1 MKCSTMAAGAALLLL
16 LCGAVAAQT
25 APASGSAKLVTYLFE
40 VFRGHEV
47 ILQSMREQMPT
58 EPAEKAM
65 MEGSI
70 AAFDVNALAARLDV
84 PLSRLLTPQEAEHC
98 AALIASESGT
108 DLADAARGVATL
120 DDLLP
125 ALEELPTP
133 KKDAIAAMFEAPC
146 FKKTIA
152 YINSAEANQVSSDY
166 GKSLVCDYLAKT
178 EPEKS
183 ALAKQHG
190 LCP

>member
-1 MKCSTMAAGAALLLL
+1 MKRSMMVAGAVL
-16 LCGAVAAQT
+16 LCLCGTLAAQT
-25 APASGSAKLVTYLFE
+25 AAPPGAAKLVTYLFE
-40 VFRGHEV
+40 VFRGDEA

-58 EPAEKAM
+58 DPTERAM
-65 MEGSI
+65 MEGSM

-84 PLSRLLTPQEAEHC
+84 PLSRLLTPQESEHC
-98 AALIASESGT
+98 LALIASESAT
-108 DLADAARGVATL
+108 DLAEAGRRAATL

-125 ALEELPTP
+125 ELERLPAP

-146 FKKTIA
+146 FKKTLA
-152 YINSAEANQVSSDY
+152 YINSAEAQQVSSDY

>member
-1 MKCSTMAAGAALLLL
+1 MKRSMMAAGAALLC
-16 LCGAVAAQT
+16 LCGTLAAQT
-25 APASGSAKLVTYLFE
+25 AAPPGAAKLVTYLFE
-40 VFRGHEV
+40 VFRGDEA

-58 EPAEKAM
+58 DPTERAM
-65 MEGSI
+65 MEGSM

-84 PLSRLLTPQEAEHC
+84 PLSRLLTPQESEHC
-98 AALIASESGT
+98 LALIASESAT
-108 DLADAARGVATL
+108 DLAEAGRRAATL

-125 ALEELPTP
+125 ELERLPAA

-146 FKKTIA
+146 FKKTLA
-152 YINSAEANQVSSDY
+152 YINSDEAQQVSSDY

-178 EPEKS
+178 DPEKS

>member
-1 MKCSTMAAGAALLLL
+1 MKRSMMAAGAALLC
-16 LCGAVAAQT
+16 LCGTLAAQT
-25 APASGSAKLVTYLFE
+25 AAPPGAAKLVTYLFE
-40 VFRGHEV
+40 VFRGDEA

-58 EPAEKAM
+58 DPTQRAM
-65 MEGSI
+65 MEGSM

-84 PLSRLLTPQEAEHC
+84 PLSRLLTPQESEHC
-98 AALIASESGT
+98 LALIASDSAA
-108 DLADAARGVATL
+108 DLVEAGRRAATL

-125 ALEELPTP
+125 ELERLPAP

-146 FKKTIA
+146 FKKTLA
-152 YINSAEANQVSSDY
+152 YINSAEAQQVSSDY

-178 EPEKS
+178 DPEKS

>member
-1 MKCSTMAAGAALLLL
+1 MKRSTTAAGAALLLL

-58 EPAEKAM
+58 DPTEKAM

-84 PLSRLLTPQEAEHC
+84 PLSQLLTPQEAEHC
-98 AALIASESGT
+98 AGLIASDSGT
-108 DLADAARGVATL
+108 DLADAARQVATL

-125 ALEELPTP
+125 ELEKLPPP

-178 EPEKS
+178 EPEKA

>member
-1 MKCSTMAAGAALLLL
+1 MKRSMMAAGAVL
-16 LCGAVAAQT
+16 LCLCGTLAAQT
-25 APASGSAKLVTYLFE
+25 AAPPGAAKLVTYLFE
-40 VFRGHEV
+40 VFRGDEA

-58 EPAEKAM
+58 DPTERAM
-65 MEGSI
+65 MEGSM

-84 PLSRLLTPQEAEHC
+84 PLSHLLTPQESEHC
-98 AALIASESGT
+98 LALIASESAT
-108 DLADAARGVATL
+108 DLAEAGRRAATL

-125 ALEELPTP
+125 ELERLPAA

-146 FKKTIA
+146 FKKTLA
-152 YINSAEANQVSSDY
+152 YINSAEAQQVSSDY

-178 EPEKS
+178 DPEKS

>member
-1 MKCSTMAAGAALLLL
+1 MKRSMMAAGAALLLL
-16 LCGAVAAQT
+16 LCGSVAAQT

-58 EPAEKAM
+58 DPAEKAM

-70 AAFDVNALAARLDV
+70 AAFDVDELAARLDV
-84 PLSRLLTPQEAEHC
+84 PLSQLLTPQEAEHC
-98 AALIASESGT
+98 EALITSESGA
-108 DLADAARGVATL
+108 DLAEAARRVATL

-125 ALEELPTP
+125 ALEKLPTP

-152 YINSAEANQVSSDY
+152 YINSAEANEVSSDY
-166 GKSLVCDYLAKT
+166 GKSLVCDYLART
-178 EPEKS
+178 DLAKS

>member
-1 MKCSTMAAGAALLLL
+1 MKRSTMAAGAALLM
-16 LCGAVAAQT
+16 LCGAVAAQA
-25 APASGSAKLVTYLFE
+25 APTTGSAKLVTYLFE

-58 EPAEKAM
+58 DPAEKAM

-70 AAFDVNALAARLDV
+70 AAFDVDDLAARLDV
-84 PLSRLLTPQEAEHC
+84 PLSQLLTPQEAEHC
-98 AALIASESGT
+98 AALIASDSGT

-125 ALEELPTP
+125 ALEKLPTP